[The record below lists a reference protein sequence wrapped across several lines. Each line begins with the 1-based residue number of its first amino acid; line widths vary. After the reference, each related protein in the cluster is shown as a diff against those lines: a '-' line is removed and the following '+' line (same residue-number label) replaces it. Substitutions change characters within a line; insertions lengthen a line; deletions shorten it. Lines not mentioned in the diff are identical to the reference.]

1 MAAINIKRGTLRD
14 WLHSEMDPNDI
25 VFITDL
31 PVIMSQGQ
39 VYGVPL
45 WENEND

>member
-1 MAAINIKRGTLRD
+1 MAAINIKRGTFRD
-14 WLHSEMDPNDI
+14 WFRSDMDPNDI

-39 VYGVPL
+39 VYGAPL
-45 WENEND
+45 WDNEND